1 MGKVFYRLAIPV
13 LQLCIP
19 RVKERWE
26 EPWDGKPCIFVC
38 NHDRAAGPLQMAVNF
53 SLRQK
58 SKIWIFA
65 DPLSRET
72 TPAYVRQDHW
82 WREDAKLAKVY
93 NAVIPPVVSV
103 LLPPILR
110 SVPHVPVYHDA
121 RAVKT
126 MKDSLR
132 AMRDEGMNI
141 VIFPEI
147 PTGYGEHDTE
157 RINEG
162 FLNIIPMYRK
172 LTGVNPPLRMIH
184 IDTQNHEMLIH
195 RPIFADPERSVKE
208 QTGELSRLIL
218 DGIFKK

>member
-13 LQLCIP
+13 LHLCIS
-19 RVKERWE
+19 RVKECWE
-26 EPWDGKPCIFVC
+26 EPWDGSPCIFVC

-53 SLRQK
+53 SLREK

-103 LLPPILR
+103 VLPPILR

-126 MKDSLR
+126 MKESLR

-147 PTGYGEHDTE
+147 PTGYGQHDMEH
-157 RINEG
+157 INEG
-162 FLNIIPMYRK
+162 FLNLIPMYRK
-172 LTGVNPPLRMIH
+172 LTGVNLPLRMIH
-184 IDTQNHEMLIH
+184 IDTQNHEMLIR
-195 RPIFADPERSVKE
+195 RPVFADPERPVKE
-208 QTGELSRLIL
+208 QTGELSRVIL
-218 DGIFKK
+218 DGIFGK

>member
-1 MGKVFYRLAIPV
+1 MGKIFYRLAVPV
-13 LQLCIP
+13 LHVCIA
-19 RVKERWE
+19 RVKETWD

-53 SLRQK
+53 SLRRK

-103 LLPPILR
+103 ILPPILR

-126 MKDSLR
+126 MKESLR

-147 PTGYGEHDTE
+147 PTGYGQHDTE
-157 RINEG
+157 HINEG
-162 FLNIIPMYRK
+162 FLNLIPMYRK
-172 LTGVNPPLRMIH
+172 LTGKNPALRPVH
-184 IDTQNHEMLIH
+184 IDTKGHVMRIG
-195 RPIFADPERSVKE
+195 RPILADPDRPLPE
-208 QTGELSRLIL
+208 QTGELSRQIL
-218 DGIFKK
+218 QGIFQA

>member
-1 MGKVFYRLAIPV
+1 MGKRFYRAAVPIIH
-13 LQLCIP
+13 LCIP
-19 RVKERWE
+19 RVKEIWE

-38 NHDRAAGPLQMAVNF
+38 NHDRSMGPLQMAVNF

-93 NAVIPPVVSV
+93 DAVIPPVVSV
-103 LLPPILR
+103 ILPPILR

-132 AMRDEGMNI
+132 AMRDEHMNI

-147 PTGYGEHDTE
+147 PTGYGQHDTE
-157 RINEG
+157 HINEG
-162 FLNIIPMYRK
+162 FLNLIPMYRK
-172 LTGVNPPLRMIH
+172 LTGENPALRPIH
-184 IDTQNHEMLIH
+184 IDAGNHRMVIGK
-195 RPIFADPERSVKE
+195 PIPADPDRPLAE
-208 QTGELSRLIL
+208 QTGELGREIL
-218 DGIFKK
+218 RKIFGN